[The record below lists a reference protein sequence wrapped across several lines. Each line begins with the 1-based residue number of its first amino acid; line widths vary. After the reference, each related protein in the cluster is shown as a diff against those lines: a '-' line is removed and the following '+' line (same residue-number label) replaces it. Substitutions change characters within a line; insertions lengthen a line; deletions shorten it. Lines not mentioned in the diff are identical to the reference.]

1 MKNELR
7 IAKLNEKPNTCPQCG
22 GKVVGSGYGV
32 PTAKTMD
39 AVERGEVML
48 GGCCINEDTPEW
60 QCVKYGQHYK
70 KN

>member
-7 IAKLNEKPNTCPQCG
+7 IAVKLNEKPNTCPQCG
-22 GKVVGSGYGV
+22 GKVVGIVYGE

-48 GGCCINEDTPEW
+48 G
-60 QCVKYGQHYK
+60 
-70 KN
+70 